1 MMKLKLN
8 SKKLK
13 QLNKESKNLD
23 KVQTKQIAGGWV
35 TWECLSGLW
44 DCR

>member
-1 MMKLKLN
+1 MKLKLN

-23 KVQTKQIAGGWV
+23 KAQTKQIAGGWV
-35 TWECLSGLW
+35 TW
-44 DCR
+44 